1 MVIAVEGNGFVHDE
15 EEDGD
20 RPIRYLPLGHV
31 YSSSAPAPRPPAQK
45 KPRFDDLIPP
55 IKVYYR
61 RRRKKLRVDE
71 SLSPP
76 SPTTAPHAPLERDEE
91 AGPSCRK
98 GSLKHEL
105 LSLSSASPALDGDG
119 DVDGDVDGK
128 EPERRRG
135 RTRRRGAA
143 EKTVCFSE
151 PERRRPGRPKGSV
164 GRRWVE

>member
-1 MVIAVEGNGFVHDE
+1 MVIAVEGNGFVHDEE

-31 YSSSAPAPRPPAQK
+31 YSSSAPAPRPPVQK
-45 KPRFDDLIPP
+45 KPRFDDLNPP
-55 IKVYYR
+55 MKVYYR
-61 RRRKKLRVDE
+61 RRRKKLRVDD

-76 SPTTAPHAPLERDEE
+76 SPTTAPLAPLERDEE

-98 GSLKHEL
+98 GSLKHDL

-119 DVDGDVDGK
+119 K

-135 RTRRRGAA
+135 RTRRSGGA

-151 PERRRPGRPKGSV
+151 PERRGPCRPKGSV

>member
-1 MVIAVEGNGFVHDE
+1 MHDE

-31 YSSSAPAPRPPAQK
+31 YSSSAPAPCPPAQK
-45 KPRFDDLIPP
+45 KPRFDDSNPP
-55 IKVYYR
+55 MKVYYR
-61 RRRKKLRVDE
+61 RRPKKLRVEE
-71 SLSPP
+71 SRSRP
-76 SPTTAPHAPLERDEE
+76 SPTTTPLAPLERDEE
-91 AGPSCRK
+91 AGPSSRR

-105 LSLSSASPALDGDG
+105 LSLGFAPPALDGDG
-119 DVDGDVDGK
+119 EAK

-135 RTRRRGAA
+135 RTRPCGAA